1 MQDPR
6 NLADPNSDLFVSP
19 IDFAEL
25 NRAKSVVAG
34 INVMKRSIYSW
45 EARNNFGRLLDR
57 VRPDVIHI
65 QNLHGHITP
74 SIVTEGRRRRIRVV
88 WTLHDYKLACPTY
101 QFLDHGRPCT
111 ACSWPEYAPSLQL
124 ESFRYGGSVRS

>member
-1 MQDPR
+1 MRVVLVNTRHFRGDGASTYTLNLGELLRSHGHEVAFFAMQDPR

-45 EARNNFGRLLDR
+45 EARKNFGRLLDTHLLI
-57 VRPDVIHI
+57 DTT
-65 QNLHGHITP
+65 QATC
-74 SIVTEGRRRRIRVV
+74 E
-88 WTLHDYKLACPTY
+88 
-101 QFLDHGRPCT
+101 
-111 ACSWPEYAPSLQL
+111 ACS
-124 ESFRYGGSVRS
+124 GGAF